1 MRDHPQTIPE
11 LSGVCVCGGY
21 LSVCVSVC
29 VYIQHCQ
36 LVEYFTIIC
45 EIACVLQL
53 DVHELACV
61 CLSAHLAY
69 SVCCRESV
77 SLLMCLRDVG

>member
-1 MRDHPQTIPE
+1 MRDSYERSSSNYSIINW
-11 LSGVCVCGGY
+11 CVCGGC
-21 LSVCVSVC
+21 LSVSVC
-29 VYIQHCQ
+29 VQHCI

-53 DVHELACV
+53 DGHEFACV
-61 CLSAHLAY
+61 CLSAYLAY
-69 SVCCRESV
+69 SVCFRESV